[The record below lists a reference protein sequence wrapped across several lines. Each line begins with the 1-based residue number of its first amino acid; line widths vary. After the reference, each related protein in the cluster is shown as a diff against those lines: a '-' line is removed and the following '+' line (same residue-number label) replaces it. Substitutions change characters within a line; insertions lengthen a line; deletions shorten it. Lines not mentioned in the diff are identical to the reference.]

1 MTVYFVYVT
10 AADVVEAARI
20 ARAVVE
26 ERLAACANLL
36 PGMRSIYRWQG
47 EIAEDE
53 EAVLILKTREAL
65 LEPLIARVT
74 ALHSYDC
81 PCVVT
86 LPVQAGNPD
95 FLNWIS
101 GEVGEASLGG
111 QPPTL

>member
-1 MTVYFVYVT
+1 MTAYFVYVT
-10 AADVVEAARI
+10 AADAVEAARI

-36 PGMRSIYRWQG
+36 PSMRSIYRWQG

-81 PCVVT
+81 PCVVAWP
-86 LPVQAGNPD
+86 LHAGNPP
-95 FLNWIS
+95 FLHWIAEQTATGS
-101 GEVGEASLGG
+101 DTELAEA
-111 QPPTL
+111 